1 MSQNSE
7 VDLFLALHHLGENL
21 FQNTEGKIQ
30 KKKKIIWARPG
41 FEPGTTRT
49 LSEYHTPRPTSQ
61 FILERN
67 VPLYIKPV
75 GFKVI

>member
-30 KKKKIIWARPG
+30 KKFYGLVRDLNPG
-41 FEPGTTRT
+41 
-49 LSEYHTPRPTSQ
+49 
-61 FILERN
+61 
-67 VPLYIKPV
+67 PLAP
-75 GFKVI
+75 